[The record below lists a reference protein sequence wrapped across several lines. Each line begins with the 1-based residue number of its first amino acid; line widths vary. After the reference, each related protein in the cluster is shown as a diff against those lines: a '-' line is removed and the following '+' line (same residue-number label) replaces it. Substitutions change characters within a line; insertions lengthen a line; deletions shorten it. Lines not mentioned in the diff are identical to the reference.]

1 MPVAPVAVAP
11 VAVAP
16 PGGPVVAA
24 AGPMWGPGYPRG
36 VRRSML
42 HPRWLALH
50 LLAIVLTVAFLA
62 LGWWQLGRG
71 EAGNLRSYAY
81 ALEWPT
87 FALFVLF
94 MWWRVI
100 RDSRADTT
108 ETAGMTRP
116 APDQTVNPGSPA
128 GPSTGV
134 PATVGRSQTDG
145 PGTGGAPDQVPLPR
159 VLTRHRRPA
168 PAPGTD
174 EPDEQLAAY
183 NRYLADLHA
192 RDRQQTR

>member
-1 MPVAPVAVAP
+1 
-11 VAVAP
+11 
-16 PGGPVVAA
+16 
-24 AGPMWGPGYPRG
+24 
-36 VRRSML
+36 ML
-42 HPRWLALH
+42 RPRWLALH
-50 LLAIVLTVAFLA
+50 LLAIVLTAAFLA

-108 ETAGMTRP
+108 EPGPMTGSASDP
-116 APDQTVNPGSPA
+116 AVHPGSSTD
-128 GPSTGV
+128 PSTGV
-134 PATVGRSQTDG
+134 PATAGVSQPDGRPDTD
-145 PGTGGAPDQVPLPR
+145 GAPDQVPLPR
-159 VLTRHRRPA
+159 VLSRHLRPA
-168 PAPGTD
+168 PAPGAE

-192 RDRQQTR
+192 RDRQQAR